1 MQDTSPPILSAW
13 SGLAAPLCC
22 LANKSQAR
30 RCSESL
36 QSALEANLNGPGS
49 MIYQTVWKTH
59 VTPLGRQIYRLRA
72 SARRTSDSEPSS
84 VPSGWPTPRAR
95 GDAGGNR
102 WETNDIRNLEDQI
115 RYNLSGWPTPNTPS
129 GGRST
134 SIEKMDITGRT
145 TDGRKHTASLEHAVK
160 FAGWA
165 TPVGQ
170 QANGTPEEF
179 LERKRKS
186 MANGSQSMGVCL
198 SDLNMQV
205 QACAGWPKDGPDH
218 GNPMPIGSVSAG
230 VKNVTTVTNQGASAG
245 RLPDPRMG
253 GNGMP
258 TKGGWNT
265 PRATDGS
272 NGGPNQAGGA
282 LTPDAALSGWPTP
295 TTRDY
300 KGATENTLTR
310 ADGRKRHDILDHAA
324 LISHW
329 PVPDQAARITADGT
343 MLTGCSAGM
352 ESGGQLNPAF
362 SGWLMGFPEA
372 WCHAAISCQLPTRL
386 RKAPKRPVA

>member
-1 MQDTSPPILSAW
+1 
-13 SGLAAPLCC
+13 

-30 RCSESL
+30 LCSESL

-49 MIYQTVWKTH
+49 MIYQTVWKPHT
-59 VTPLGRQIYRLRA
+59 TPLGRQIYRLRA
-72 SARRTSDSEPSS
+72 SARRTSDSEPSL
-84 VPSGWPTPRAR
+84 VRSGWPTPM
-95 GDAGGNR
+95 AGTPAQNGNN
-102 WETNDIRNLEDQI
+102 EAGNNDSSRKTVA
-115 RYNLSGWPTPNTPS
+115 LS
-129 GGRST
+129 
-134 SIEKMDITGRT
+134 
-145 TDGRKHTASLEHAVK
+145 
-160 FAGWA
+160 GWA

-170 QANGTPEEF
+170 QANGTPDAF

-205 QACAGWPKDGPDH
+205 QAWA
-218 GNPMPIGSVSAG
+218 
-230 VKNVTTVTNQGASAG
+230 
-245 RLPDPRMG
+245 
-253 GNGMP
+253 
-258 TKGGWNT
+258 GWNT

-295 TTRDY
+295 MAADNRDR
-300 KGATENTLTR
+300 GSWDDPAIQR
-310 ADGRKRHDILDHAA
+310 RKRIGKSIELSMLVGCAHG
-324 LISHW
+324 
-329 PVPDQAARITADGT
+329 AARITADGT

-372 WCHAAISCQLPTRL
+372 WCHAAISCQLPAPL
-386 RKAPKRPVA
+386 RKAPKKPAA